1 MRPHET
7 HLWVQEGEQEEGG
20 QSTGHGRA
28 AKEQGGG
35 EEEERL
41 AEEKWPELGS
51 PDISGPGDEGGRGEP
66 CPQQGLQGAFLY
78 SSGSVNEARLPL

>member
-51 PDISGPGDEGGRGEP
+51 PDISGPVKVVYTYHDSSD
-66 CPQQGLQGAFLY
+66 LY
-78 SSGSVNEARLPL
+78 I

>member
-1 MRPHET
+1 MADVFDLSIFHDLRESQLTRTHET
-7 HLWVQEGEQEEGG
+7 YLWVQEREQEEGG

-41 AEEKWPELGS
+41 AEKMWPEL
-51 PDISGPGDEGGRGEP
+51 
-66 CPQQGLQGAFLY
+66 FLVQEMKEAE
-78 SSGSVNEARLPL
+78 VNPVPSKVF